1 MNNPFSYHNR
11 KKVGFAREDHLICP
25 ICYSKEDV
33 EIGESSNV
41 YPWLITLKCT
51 NNVNHPTWHACM
63 ICKTGVRKRMMTK
76 RSVKN
81 HHKKCHLSNNNGSTD
96 DVLTCVDNSNRSTTF
111 FGESLETLNE
121 SNAINQ
127 VTSKDDVTS
136 FVEFPHMNQ
145 RSMNFFRQQHVTNSG
160 WSSLISRSFFQGY
173 APPSEI
179 DKKEQDLALSILHVS
194 NVLSRKDCDVFATLL
209 SLMEKT
215 IERRIVR
222 HMENRPLRWNL
233 PIPSSGSI
241 LRSVCF
247 KGKNSFFNNL
257 PLPDVQKIDGYSYVS
272 LVNVVSNFLASG
284 YSYDKTIQDGMSD
297 CEPNTIAS
305 LGTSPVAQS
314 IRRRALKRAEDE
326 NSSLPLVILYII
338 EWSDAFEPNITK
350 TNRGSVWIKTVTI
363 SPIQGGPLSGENNKH
378 HNTYP
383 LSLGPKSGDRQ
394 KLEEAFK
401 QDLYRFCQGDLIKMY
416 NGHTKSMCFV
426 HLELLAS
433 VQDQP
438 ERRAENCV
446 SLGNATFT
454 SCWGDLVDY
463 KQLVS
468 KIVPCESCRK
478 VMFNGLPS
486 ERNQIDSCTAC
497 VSWNLNSAYSKIL
510 LRAKPSPDY
519 PVDQLDDDGLI
530 PPRKMTF
537 DTLREAALEAHTNL
551 LSSRWTQKSTNAY
564 LQASGLSEKAKEGIV
579 EHALFC
585 KNSLIIQEQ
594 GNGEELE
601 ALSRMRERDPNMCF
615 PWKNPP
621 SWNRGTSHWQHVE
634 AIMHLVFH
642 GIQKSMAHKIE
653 EWLSRRGSLSS
664 FKKYSSNILQPIQD
678 LKLEWCKIQPYT
690 GGNLGGWVGETHLA
704 MARINPWFYSG
715 LQFLKRDEVYIGD
728 PATRP
733 QFWTKK
739 QNQAWLRARGLSFNS
754 KLNAMEIKKLVTDY
768 LSMPEV
774 PPLLPEIS
782 VEENDIMNLVQSAT
796 DMFSLIMHDQVSDPY
811 LKKLEWS
818 IRVFLTSFDIVDSGV
833 RNNSKEKPTWI
844 TSYNFLSLLNLPNMA
859 RQFGPL
865 RNLWEGGYIGEGYLR
880 MMKPL
885 FRNTGA
891 KGFRA
896 NWETNLHQ
904 SALRD
909 KVLDNCPNA
918 NEISSSQ
925 DEDSRRKQYQ
935 KYESI
940 FVIKNQIQFKN
951 PLSCICLDDQTH
963 AFVLKDLSLVKIS
976 ISPVTL
982 VNNIQY
988 NKIDIED
995 TTKMVTEPH
1004 TYNEDKAKKFAML
1017 LPRLTKN
1024 GLPKFEERDQT
1035 TYAIV
1040 YSDWTYH

>member
-11 KKVGFAREDHLICP
+11 KKVGLAREDHLVCP

-51 NNVNHPTWHACM
+51 NNLNHPTWHACT
-63 ICKTGVRKRMMTK
+63 ICNSGVRKRMMTE

-81 HHKKCHLSNNNGSTD
+81 HHKKCHLIMNNDASTD
-96 DVLTCVDNSNRSTTF
+96 DLSSMFV
-111 FGESLETLNE
+111 GESFETLNE
-121 SNAINQ
+121 RNAIN
-127 VTSKDDVTS
+127 DVAPQDES
-136 FVEFPHMNQ
+136 SSSAVEFPYMNQ
-145 RSMNFFRQQHVTNSG
+145 CSADFFRQQHVSNSG

-179 DKKEQDLALSILHVS
+179 DEKEQCLALAIMHLS
-194 NVLSRKDCDVFATLL
+194 NVLSRKDRDLFAALL
-209 SLMEKT
+209 GLMEKT
-215 IERRIVR
+215 IERRLVR
-222 HMENRPLRWNL
+222 HMESRPLRWNL
-233 PIPSSGSI
+233 PIPTSGAT

-247 KGKNSFFNNL
+247 KGKNSFFSNL

-272 LVNVVSNFLASG
+272 LVNIVSDFLASG
-284 YSYDKTIQDGMSD
+284 YPYDKTIEDMAHDGN
-297 CEPNTIAS
+297 EANTIAS
-305 LGTSPVAQS
+305 LGTSLVGQS
-314 IRRRALKRAEDE
+314 IRRRALQRAEHE

-338 EWSDAFEPNITK
+338 EWSDAFEPNTTK

-363 SPIQGGPLSGENNKH
+363 SPIQGGSVSREDNKH

-383 LSLGPKSGDRQ
+383 LSVGPKSGDRQ
-394 KLEEAFK
+394 KLEESFK
-401 QDLYRFCQGDLIKMY
+401 QELDRFSRGNLIRMY
-416 NGHTKSMCFV
+416 NGHTKSMCLV

-468 KIVPCESCRK
+468 KIIPCNPCRNILL
-478 VMFNGLPS
+478 NGS
-486 ERNQIDSCTAC
+486 HHEANQIGGCTAC
-497 VSWNLNSAYSKIL
+497 VSWDLNSAHSKRL
-510 LRAKPSPDY
+510 LRAKPVSDY
-519 PVDQLDDDGLI
+519 PADQLDDDGLI

-551 LSSRWTQKSTNAY
+551 LSGRWSQKSTLAY

-579 EHALFC
+579 EHAVFC

-594 GNGEELE
+594 GDEEELA
-601 ALSRMRERDPNMCF
+601 ALSRMRERDPNLF
-615 PWKNPP
+615 LPWKNPP
-621 SWNRGTSHWQHVE
+621 SWNRGISHWQHVE
-634 AIMHLVFH
+634 AIMHLAFH

-653 EWLSRRGSLSS
+653 EWASRRGSLSS
-664 FKKYSSNILQPIQD
+664 FKKYSANILQPIQD
-678 LKLEWCKIQPYT
+678 LKLEWCKTQPYT
-690 GGNLGGWVGETHLA
+690 GGKLGGWVGENHLA

-715 LQFLKRDEVYIGD
+715 LEFVKRDEVYIGD

-754 KLNAMEIKKLVTDY
+754 KHSAMELKKLVAEY
-768 LSMPEV
+768 LAKPEV
-774 PPLLPEIS
+774 PPLLPPIS
-782 VEENDIMNLVQSAT
+782 ITEYDIMDLAQSAT

-818 IRVFLTSFDIVDSGV
+818 IRVFLTRFDMIDSQV
-833 RNNSKEKPTWI
+833 RNDPKEKPTWI

-865 RNLWEGGYIGEGYLR
+865 RNLWEGGYLGEGYLR
-880 MMKPL
+880 KMKPL

-896 NWETNLHQ
+896 NWETNLLQ

-909 KVLDNCPNA
+909 KVLDNRPNDIETSCSQ
-918 NEISSSQ
+918 NEDNQ
-925 DEDSRRKQYQ
+925 RKQFQ

-940 FVIKNQIQFKN
+940 FVIKNEIQFKKT
-951 PLSCICLDDQTH
+951 LSCVCLHDNTL

-976 ISPVTL
+976 IAPGAL
-982 VNNIQY
+982 VINNVRY
-988 NKIDIED
+988 HKIDIED
-995 TTKMVTEPH
+995 AITGEPQRCYEDTT
-1004 TYNEDKAKKFAML
+1004 KKFAIL

-1024 GLPKFEERDQT
+1024 GLPKVEDREET

-1040 YSDWTYH
+1040 CSDWTYH